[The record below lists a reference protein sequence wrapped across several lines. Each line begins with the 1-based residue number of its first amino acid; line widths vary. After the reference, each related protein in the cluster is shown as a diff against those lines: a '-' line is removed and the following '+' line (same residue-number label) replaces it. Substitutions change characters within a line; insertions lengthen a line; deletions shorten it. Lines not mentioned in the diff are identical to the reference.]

1 MKRKS
6 EPSKLATLK
15 QLVPC
20 AVCGMSSSGRHYG
33 AFSCEGCRNF
43 FKRSLVGHQ
52 YYSCRHAADTVSS
65 NCKQC
70 RFTACLRAGMSMTAV
85 RVGRPTADER
95 EAVSAY
101 LTKLESEQK
110 LLRQPILR
118 KRPRRVNKEF
128 AGSTSSFDTSN
139 APGGQSSPDEEVTS
153 HHHHH
158 HHEIN
163 NARHNNNNNNS
174 NNEQS
179 SNLSDEFQRRF
190 QEAAAVFNAVEVA
203 SPSDGFIFSWP
214 MTPGQ
219 MWEEITSRMEEKI
232 VSAMFFMRA
241 IPGFPKIGVNDRVI
255 LFSAAALP
263 IVAAR
268 CFHGVYKRNPNITS
282 YQLAFETLCS
292 FLSINGACWQTAKT
306 VLQLQRLEEVFQHC
320 SQMIIDLAPSESEF
334 SSIYV
339 NLLFR
344 CRDTLNVIL
353 EDSTRVETISRVYI
367 SIFDEIVSKRIGVDN
382 ANGANFEYIQA
393 RTHSMKLVGS
403 ILQQTTQ
410 IIANVQRQCANQDIW
425 NTTQNGQCFYFN
437 EIMRVNLNHGGGG
450 GGGILGLG
458 GAVETISGGRTT
470 GSGAVIS
477 GGYNLYGTESE
488 VEKLEILNATIMNQ
502 ANLVNNN
509 EWMYSVP
516 NLQHL

>member
-139 APGGQSSPDEEVTS
+139 IPGGQSSPEDEVIG
-153 HHHHH
+153 HHQSA
-158 HHEIN
+158 N
-163 NARHNNNNNNS
+163 NKS
-174 NNEQS
+174 NEKS
-179 SNLSDEFQRRF
+179 SNLSEEFQRRF
-190 QEAAAVFNAVEVA
+190 QEASAVFNAVEVA

-367 SIFDEIVSKRIGVDN
+367 SICDEIVSKRIGVDN

-437 EIMRVNLNHGGGG
+437 EIMPVNLNHGGGG
-450 GGGILGLG
+450 EGL
-458 GAVETISGGRTT
+458 VTMSGGRIGT
-470 GSGAVIS
+470 VMP
-477 GGYNLYGTESE
+477 GGYNLYGAESE

-502 ANLVNNN
+502 ANRVNNN